1 MCGRTNTTLRR
12 DEIVRVAG
20 TSRWTGENAFN
31 PSYNAA
37 PGATR
42 SPVVRVAQGMGRE
55 ICTMRWGLVPS
66 YTKPDELPDFW
77 RMFNARSETLAEKPT
92 FQRLLSRQRCLV
104 PVAGFYE
111 WKKEARSAKQPY
123 YVHFEGGRPMV
134 MAGLWDTWQAQE
146 GPMSTYT
153 ILTTDSGP
161 RLGWLH
167 DRMPVILD
175 TKDSQD
181 LWLLDGPGDPKA
193 GTWSAVCGPYIGED
207 LVWHPVTPEM
217 GSPKLQG
224 PECCAELKRPT
235 ITQFFEK
242 KSGAKRKTDST
253 PEDTPGGKLARNSD
267 EVGETRGSQ
276 QISQMGSQ
284 PATPAPAIKKES
296 PKPSDAVGAA
306 EDAKGQGDRQDPI
319 EKEEVVEEPTPKSSP
334 QPKSKP
340 SPAGKGGMGAL
351 SSPDPSEKQASITQF
366 FSKKS

>member
-1 MCGRTNTTLRR
+1 MFGQGLQSHTCDHSLHHSSTNTWQT
-12 DEIVRVAG
+12 RVPGWGGCTTACQSSSTPRILKTSGCSMGPATPKLGGWVDGCAG
-20 TSRWTGENAFN
+20 WGPVGGFFEVILQAESRGGIS
-31 PSYNAA
+31 PSYPPMPWLSLSAMI
-37 PGATR
+37 P
-42 SPVVRVAQGMGRE
+42 
-55 ICTMRWGLVPS
+55 L
-66 YTKPDELPDFW
+66 LPNLPC
-77 RMFNARSETLAEKPT
+77 R
-92 FQRLLSRQRCLV
+92 
-104 PVAGFYE
+104 
-111 WKKEARSAKQPY
+111 
-123 YVHFEGGRPMV
+123 
-134 MAGLWDTWQAQE
+134 
-146 GPMSTYT
+146 
-153 ILTTDSGP
+153 
-161 RLGWLH
+161 
-167 DRMPVILD
+167 
-175 TKDSQD
+175 
-181 LWLLDGPGDPKA
+181 
-193 GTWSAVCGPYIGED
+193 TWSAVCGPYIGED

-319 EKEEVVEEPTPKSSP
+319 EKEEVVEEPTPTSSP

-340 SPAGKGGMGAL
+340 SPAGKGGRGAL